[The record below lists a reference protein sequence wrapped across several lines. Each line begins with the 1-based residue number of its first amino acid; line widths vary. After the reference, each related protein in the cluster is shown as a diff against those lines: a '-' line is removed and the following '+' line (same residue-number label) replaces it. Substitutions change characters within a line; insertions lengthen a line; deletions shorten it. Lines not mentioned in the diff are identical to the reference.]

1 MNNRI
6 QKDEKYKMK
15 IIVNILCLV
24 CVPFNLF
31 VMSPLSA
38 QEITP
43 LKIGNTTRK
52 IIEPAFTID
61 GQPNTAGKTNL
72 HKLLFPSHNAKL
84 EFFIND
90 SQKGPSGFSFED
102 SLDGDYTLLN
112 VLWIS
117 NWDEVNKDLETELP
131 LKSFKGTEVRTRSKE
146 ELTEDGEFNKE
157 QINKRNKRALER
169 YKIDTAFVKIS
180 PNFANYLYSNAV
192 NFLSNHVD
200 QKEYVKSYGGYHST
214 FRCVVANE
222 VWTLS
227 GKPYSAIF
235 KNLTDI
241 FYQLV
246 KETQSTGKIADET
259 IYIRQLEEME

>member
-1 MNNRI
+1 
-6 QKDEKYKMK
+6 MK

-24 CVPFNLF
+24 CILFYLF
-31 VMSPLSA
+31 VMNPISA

-43 LKIGNTTRK
+43 LKIGDTTRR
-52 IIEPAFTID
+52 IIEPTFTID
-61 GQPNTAGKTNL
+61 GQPNIASKTNL

-84 EFFIND
+84 EFFIYD

-117 NWDEVNKDLETELP
+117 NWNEVNEDLETELP
-131 LKSFKGTEVRTRSKE
+131 LKSFKGIEIRTRSKK
-146 ELTEDGEFNKE
+146 ELTEDGAFNRK

-169 YKIDTAFVKIS
+169 YKIDTVSVKIS
-180 PNFANYLYSNAV
+180 RNFANYLYSNTV
-192 NFLSNHVD
+192 NFLSDHVD
-200 QKEYVKSYGGYHST
+200 PEEQVKSYGGYHST
-214 FRCVVANE
+214 FRCVVAHE

-241 FYQLV
+241 YYRLI
-246 KETQSTGKIADET
+246 KEVRKIGEITDEAV
-259 IYIRQLEEME
+259 YIRQLKEL